1 MEARYRRQYG
11 EVLSPF
17 MTAASLPSTSVKWLQ
32 RGALAATIW
41 SAIGVIF
48 ALPSLAAG
56 GAWHKTLLGSLA
68 QWWSWGLL
76 APLIVAVDQRLPF
89 TSRQLLRRVIAH
101 LFLSVVFTAGYV
113 YLFAAVL
120 AAMQLGSW
128 SQLLNGRLLVNEFGG
143 MFLWSVLVYCLIVGV
158 WQAYSYHHRYLSG
171 ELRMERLERSF
182 AEARLN
188 ALRMQLDPHFLFNAL
203 NTISAQVER
212 EPRLARQM
220 IEHLGDLLRFSL
232 ENKDR
237 QEITLME
244 EMAFLE
250 HYLAIQKIRFG
261 DRLQLQTNIDADVQS
276 ALVPCLVVQPL
287 VENSIRH
294 GISGRSTGGT
304 VLVTAR
310 RIKGGIEVGIKG
322 NRSDRGADQVEI
334 RVADDGVG
342 LPLGWTLETSAGL
355 GLSVTRE
362 RILGLHPDGAERFVV
377 RPTRTGGTEAV
388 ILLPLRFYAENGETR
403 EASRDA
409 AAD

>member
-1 MEARYRRQYG
+1 MKARYRRQYR
-11 EVLSPF
+11 EAFLPF
-17 MTAASLPSTSVKWLQ
+17 MTPASIPSKSGKWLQ
-32 RGALAATIW
+32 RGALAAAIW
-41 SAIGVIF
+41 TAIGLIF
-48 ALPSLAAG
+48 ALPRLAAG
-56 GAWHKTLLGSLA
+56 GAWHKPLLASLA

-89 TSRQLLRRVIAH
+89 TSKQLLRRVIAH

-113 YLFAAVL
+113 YLFASVL
-120 AAMQLGSW
+120 AAMQLGPW
-128 SQLLNGRLLVNEFGG
+128 SRLLDGHLLINEFGG

-188 ALRMQLDPHFLFNAL
+188 ALRMQLDPHFLFNTL

-237 QEITLME
+237 QEVSLME

-261 DRLQLQTNIDADVQS
+261 DRLQFQTNIDADVKY

-294 GISGRSTGGT
+294 GISSRSTGGT

-310 RIKGGIEVGIKG
+310 RIQ
-322 NRSDRGADQVEI
+322 DRVAEQVEI
-334 RVADDGVG
+334 RVEDDGVG
-342 LPLGWTLETSAGL
+342 LPQGWTLESSAGL

-362 RILGLHPDGAERFVV
+362 RILGLHPDGADRFVV
-377 RPTRTGGTEAV
+377 RPTHNGGTEAV
-388 ILLPLRFYAENGETR
+388 ILLPLRLHAENDGTG

>member
-1 MEARYRRQYG
+1 
-11 EVLSPF
+11 
-17 MTAASLPSTSVKWLQ
+17 
-32 RGALAATIW
+32 
-41 SAIGVIF
+41 
-48 ALPSLAAG
+48 
-56 GAWHKTLLGSLA
+56 
-68 QWWSWGLL
+68 
-76 APLIVAVDQRLPF
+76 
-89 TSRQLLRRVIAH
+89 
-101 LFLSVVFTAGYV
+101 VVFTAGYV

-128 SQLLNGRLLVNEFGG
+128 SLLLDGRSLVNEFGG